1 MLNFYPFPE
10 RVESNSYLPDL
21 TKEIEQ
27 AKERLNKQGRN
38 HLRSSSKDKDVSKYK
53 DVVSLAQIKPILQ
66 APDFRRKLILKV

>member
-27 AKERLNKQGRN
+27 AKERLNKQGRG
-38 HLRSSSKDKDVSKYK
+38 LRSSAKDKDVAKYK